1 MENIYD
7 FFIYLYVFIHVVLD
21 FIMMHTVV
29 IVCFMRLGYN
39 REVGLLNIKE
49 RGVDSLRFD

>member
-1 MENIYD
+1 MICL
-7 FFIYLYVFIHVVLD
+7 FICMYLFHVVLD
-21 FIMMHTVV
+21 FIMMRMVV

-39 REVGLLNIKE
+39 REVGLLSIGE

>member
-1 MENIYD
+1 MI
-7 FFIYLYVFIHVVLD
+7 FLFICMYLFHVVLD
-21 FIMMHTVV
+21 FIMMRMVV

-39 REVGLLNIKE
+39 REVGLLSIGE